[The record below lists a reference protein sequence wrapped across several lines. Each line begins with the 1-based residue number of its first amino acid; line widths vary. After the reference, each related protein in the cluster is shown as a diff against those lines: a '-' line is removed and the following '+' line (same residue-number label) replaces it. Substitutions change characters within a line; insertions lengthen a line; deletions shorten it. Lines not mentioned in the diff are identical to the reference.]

1 MAMRETVR
9 SKLVDKEKNKEE
21 IEVTREEEARISV
34 LKRKIESCKRRFAI
48 ILHTRWQR
56 HIRRQQA

>member
-1 MAMRETVR
+1 MAMREIVR

-34 LKRKIESCKRRFAI
+34 LKER
-48 ILHTRWQR
+48 
-56 HIRRQQA
+56 